1 MQDVSP
7 SFSDDTPP
15 KKRGLILLALCLAVL
30 VAQIDTTVVNLA
42 VHTIGMYFLA
52 DMDGLQWV
60 LDSYNL
66 TYAALLLTGGLL
78 ADLYGRK
85 LIFMAGAVVFSAAS
99 LFSASAPTLILL
111 IEGRMLA
118 GVGAA
123 LILPASLAI
132 IRVVWVVPAE
142 RHRVLGIWAA
152 CNGLALIIGPILGG
166 VLVTQFGWRSIFW
179 VVIPLS
185 IAALVLAVFFIPES
199 LVKAHRRFDL
209 SGQIF
214 GALMLAGIVF
224 AAISLQRA
232 PLVAVLAFFIAM
244 LALAVFVYVES
255 GHGEAALVPL
265 DLFRV
270 REFSGAMVATAGMT
284 FGMYGALFLLPLT
297 WQSIGRFDAIDAGFA
312 LMPMALIFMLISPLS
327 GELVKKVGARLPSSG
342 GVLVIGAG
350 LMLIGLNTDEASLF
364 PMEIGLALTGLGMGL
379 ATGPL
384 MGLAI
389 GAVASHRAGTASALI
404 NVARMTGATL
414 GVALLG
420 AVFSMVHV
428 ASSGLQLALLFG
440 GFIQL
445 VGAVILWWVTT
456 PAMGR

>member
-1 MQDVSP
+1 MQNVSP

-42 VHTIGMYFLA
+42 MHTIGMYFSA
-52 DMDGLQWV
+52 DMEGQQWV

-85 LIFMAGAVVFSAAS
+85 LIFMAGAVVFIAAS
-99 LFSASAPTLILL
+99 LFSASAPTLTLL
-111 IEGRMLA
+111 IDGRMLA

-152 CNGLALIIGPILGG
+152 CNGLALIAGPILGG

-199 LVKAHRRFDL
+199 LIKAPRRFDL

-214 GALMLAGIVF
+214 GALMLAGLVF
-224 AAISLQRA
+224 AAISFQRA

-270 REFSGAMVATAGMT
+270 REFSGAMVATGCMT

-297 WQSIGRFDAIDAGFA
+297 WQSTGRFDAIDAGFA

-327 GELVKKVGARLPSSG
+327 GELVKK
-342 GVLVIGAG
+342 
-350 LMLIGLNTDEASLF
+350 
-364 PMEIGLALTGLGMGL
+364 
-379 ATGPL
+379 
-384 MGLAI
+384 
-389 GAVASHRAGTASALI
+389 
-404 NVARMTGATL
+404 
-414 GVALLG
+414 
-420 AVFSMVHV
+420 
-428 ASSGLQLALLFG
+428 
-440 GFIQL
+440 
-445 VGAVILWWVTT
+445 
-456 PAMGR
+456 